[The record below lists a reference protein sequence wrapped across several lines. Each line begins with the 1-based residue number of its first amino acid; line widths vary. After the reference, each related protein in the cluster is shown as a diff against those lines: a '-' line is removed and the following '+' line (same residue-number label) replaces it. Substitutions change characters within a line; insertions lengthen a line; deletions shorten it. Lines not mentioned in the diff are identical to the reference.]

1 MWNYPKG
8 LLGEWQHAGCA
19 LGRCGGRLG
28 RVIGIRSDAPWKGA
42 QTIAPGQPA
51 QRAQPGV
58 TDQKTISALEGRQNE
73 IRFFCR
79 PSRAFIM
86 EAADPGVAPAPRA
99 YPRLLSRRPCRGC
112 SRYALTGAPAGTT
125 SSMLD
130 TMPGP
135 MRPCQNHSSQCYPL
149 ECRKRWKR
157 QSSSME
163 AIGEFSRQ
171 RRHRGRRGQPP
182 LFGASCLRHHL
193 PPPKCRTGGLS
204 VIDIARCL
212 GENVGDHART
222 RFLGQ

>member
-1 MWNYPKG
+1 MGIMPAAPWEDAAEGFG
-8 LLGEWQHAGCA
+8 L
-19 LGRCGGRLG
+19 
-28 RVIGIRSDAPWKGA
+28 VMGIMPAAPWKGA

-149 ECRKRWKR
+149 ECRKR
-157 QSSSME
+157 S
-163 AIGEFSRQ
+163 EFRSPWLRFNSRLRIWRPNFKPRPNSGLRAPIPWPRFWNPWRSGP
-171 RRHRGRRGQPP
+171 RRR
-182 LFGASCLRHHL
+182 
-193 PPPKCRTGGLS
+193 
-204 VIDIARCL
+204 I
-212 GENVGDHART
+212 
-222 RFLGQ
+222 